1 MPLVFRVANAG
12 NEPVILQ
19 LLGRTPNADF
29 RISNADGETIWT
41 RLRGQTLL
49 GALRLHPLGPGE
61 ELIFQAVWNGRADTG
76 RPASPGDYLIRGV
89 LMTDV
94 PNGLPSSPSPLRL
107 ER

>member
-1 MPLVFRVANAG
+1 VPLVFRVTNTAA
-12 NEPVILQ
+12 ESVTLQ

-61 ELIFQAVWNGRADTG
+61 ELVFQAVWNGRADTG
-76 RPASPGDYLIRGV
+76 RPAPHGDYLIRGV
-89 LMTDV
+89 LMTDA
-94 PNGLPSSPSPLRL
+94 PNGLASSPSPLRI